1 MANFN
6 IPWTKKNTF
15 WGAYPQHRLY
25 SPIPTCAESFFYLWG
40 LCLGTPSPSS
50 HWAAHKSKA
59 IGFSPEQ
66 RLQHR
71 NARSSVAFCLRISE
85 WFGLLP
91 RLLLFWYQ
99 GCFFVVVL
107 FGLSP
112 HFDYPLFRD
121 NLSLFTWG
129 FAKYY
134 LAHLNI
140 QIFLVP
146 IFFFFWGEK
155 GGENRSDVSF
165 SCTPIS
171 EETRAGYIVAYTCI
185 RLNLEPL

>member
-40 LCLGTPSPSS
+40 LCLGAPSPSS

-146 IFFFFWGEK
+146 IFFSFEGKKEEK
-155 GGENRSDVSF
+155 TGVMFLFHVLQFQKKQGQVILWHIHAFDL
-165 SCTPIS
+165 I
-171 EETRAGYIVAYTCI
+171 
-185 RLNLEPL
+185 

>member
-25 SPIPTCAESFFYLWG
+25 GPIPTCAESFFYLWG
-40 LCLGTPSPSS
+40 LCLGAPSPSS

-121 NLSLFTWG
+121 DLSLFTWG

-146 IFFFFWGEK
+146 IFFFLLRGKRRRKQEWCFFFMYSNLRRNK
-155 GGENRSDVSF
+155 G
-165 SCTPIS
+165 
-171 EETRAGYIVAYTCI
+171 
-185 RLNLEPL
+185 RLYCGIYMHST

>member
-25 SPIPTCAESFFYLWG
+25 GPIPTCAESFFYLWG
-40 LCLGTPSPSS
+40 LCLGAPSPSS

-107 FGLSP
+107 FGLLILTTRYSGMTC
-112 HFDYPLFRD
+112 HYSHGDLQNTIWLIWTSRFSWFQY
-121 NLSLFTWG
+121 
-129 FAKYY
+129 
-134 LAHLNI
+134 
-140 QIFLVP
+140 
-146 IFFFFWGEK
+146 FFFFWGEK

-185 RLNLEPL
+185 RLNLESL